1 MGSILGG
8 ILGGGSSPGQAQQE
22 AALRNAT
29 EAYRQYRPEAM
40 QARLNAMGTISNAYQ
55 GANNAL
61 ETLWGAPPSGG
72 PSQSPMARLSMGG
85 LSAAKLPPT
94 IAPGPANPAGPGR
107 PVSSSLPSVGLP
119 IGPDAVVDGYSSFI
133 GNMMNKVRGR

>member
-29 EAYRQYRPEAM
+29 EAYKQYRPEAM

-61 ETLWGAPPSGG
+61 ETMWGAPPAA
-72 PSQSPMARLSMGG
+72 PNG
-85 LSAAKLPPT
+85 LSNFRHQPSGRGLQKADRPEGDTIYYADYTGPT
-94 IAPGPANPAGPGR
+94 
-107 PVSSSLPSVGLP
+107 
-119 IGPDAVVDGYSSFI
+119 PDAHDRPRPTGG
-133 GNMMNKVRGR
+133 GNDMLGQVFDPLNIFGGW

>member
-61 ETLWGAPPSGG
+61 ETMWGTPSADKGSPAERLKGG
-72 PSQSPMARLSMGG
+72 GLRAMNPSQPVGPPPPRLPEQRPGGASSRGG
-85 LSAAKLPPT
+85 LDMSFFMDPL
-94 IAPGPANPAGPGR
+94 
-107 PVSSSLPSVGLP
+107 GL
-119 IGPDAVVDGYSSFI
+119 F
-133 GNMMNKVRGR
+133 RGG

>member
-8 ILGGGSSPGQAQQE
+8 ILGGGSTPGQAQQE

-40 QARLNAMGTISNAYQ
+40 QARINAMNTIASAYQ

-61 ETLWGAPPSGG
+61 ETLWGAPPVGG
-72 PSQSPMARLSMGG
+72 GSPMQRLGGGG
-85 LSAAKLPPT
+85 LSAAPQRPAQRPGSGLPPPPE
-94 IAPGPANPAGPGR
+94 APSPGR
-107 PVSSSLPSVGLP
+107 GPVPGMPTPGGIMGAYRGFFGGL
-119 IGPDAVVDGYSSFI
+119 G
-133 GNMMNKVRGR
+133 KGR